1 MLVVIQSYRKSCMV
15 DMVGKTCLLQFV
27 SSDVSPPYGVSLNNP
42 LLFQWA
48 GAALVLSATWLHD
61 SPCFHLHAVAMH
73 GFNRPVL

>member
-1 MLVVIQSYRKSCMV
+1 MV

-48 GAALVLSATWLHD
+48 GAALVLFATWHTILD
-61 SPCFHLHAVAMH
+61 SKGCLSP
-73 GFNRPVL
+73 